1 MSNWIV
7 KYRVAF
13 FIISLLLVGIST
25 GFISGNHFVNDF
37 NSFFKEGF
45 QEYKTYR
52 SLKERYQHEDSVLLL
67 VNNDD
72 VLRFSKSLLVSIDT
86 LSHQLENTPYA
97 LQVDSILSLP
107 ISRSDNDF
115 FTIDYPLQEPKN
127 LTQKKIAEIFDTIK
141 DDSRVLG
148 LNISKDN
155 KTAAILLSVHIN
167 GDRIRATKEIMAY
180 VRNVVESQKTKEPT
194 LTIHLLGSVAF
205 QEALL
210 DTFAKD
216 VRNLVP
222 IIGLLGVIILWLLS
236 RSIGAL
242 VGGGV
247 VIVFSI
253 IGAIGISGLWGTQF
267 NQTSMLSIVLI
278 FIIGLA
284 DCVHINTNFLLNLG
298 LGMQKDVALRESI
311 KHNLRP
317 VFLTSITTALGF
329 LSLNF
334 NDSPP
339 FVVLGNV
346 TAVGVMLAL
355 LFSLGVLPFLLSV
368 LPTKKKKLYENFPK
382 IFEAICD
389 FSIRRS
395 RFCVAATVAIIGGS
409 LLFLPQNRINNN
421 EVGYYSASSPIYQ
434 SIEYAKDNFSG
445 TQSFYISIQNVE
457 TDSVND
463 TGFLSTI
470 EELMQWLE
478 VQAGVNK
485 VVSYVDILKSLN
497 RSVHDDQEVFYR
509 LPNSE
514 KKANDLLTL
523 YQLSLQNGGAINHYL
538 DLNENVVKVTV
549 LTDQLNNQQLI
560 AMQIAVKQWVREKAN
575 GITVEVGGRS
585 LMFAHMGQ
593 SVIKSMILGAVTA
606 LLTIT
611 LIMIIGLRSLRY
623 GLIGMIP
630 NVLPAL
636 AVYGYWGLFVGE
648 IDVAAAT
655 AFCISLGIVVD
666 DTLHIINKYQL
677 FRMEG
682 LLPEDA
688 INKTMGLVGPAL
700 FTTTLVITSGLVV
713 ISFSGFGPNETIGMM
728 TAPIIVLALV
738 LDFLFLPPLLVLLD
752 KLAVKKGMIAVRL
765 AK

>member
-7 KYRVAF
+7 KYRVTF
-13 FIISLLLVGIST
+13 FIISLLLVSLSA
-25 GFISGNHFVNDF
+25 GFISGNNFVNDF
-37 NSFFKEGF
+37 NSFFKEGY
-45 QEYKTYR
+45 QEYKTYQ
-52 SLKERYQHEDSVLLL
+52 SLKNRYQHEDSVLLL
-67 VNNDD
+67 VNNNDKNLG
-72 VLRFSKSLLVSIDT
+72 VSKSLLVSIST
-86 LSHQLENTPYA
+86 LSKKLENTPYA

-115 FTIDYPLQEPKN
+115 FSIDYPLQEPKN
-127 LTQKKIAEIFDTIK
+127 LTQKKISEIFDTIK
-141 DDSRVLG
+141 NDSRVLG

-155 KTAAILLSVHIN
+155 KTAAILLKVRIN
-167 GDRIRATKEIMAY
+167 GDRVHATREIMDH
-180 VRNVVESQKTKEPT
+180 VREVVDIQRLKEPS
-194 LTIHLLGSVAF
+194 LTVHLLGSVVF

-216 VRNLVP
+216 VRSLVP
-222 IIGLLGVIILWLLS
+222 IVGLLGVFILWLLS

-242 VGGGV
+242 IGGGV

-253 IGAIGISGLWGTQF
+253 VGAVGVSGLWGTEF
-267 NQTSMLSIVLI
+267 NQTSMLSMVLI

-298 LGMQKDVALRESI
+298 LGMQKDEALRESI

-317 VFLTSITTALGF
+317 VFLASITTALGF

-346 TAVGVMLAL
+346 TAIGVMLAL
-355 LFSLGVLPFLLSV
+355 LFSLGVLPFMLSV
-368 LPTKKKKLYENFPK
+368 LPAQKKKLHEYFPK
-382 IFEAICD
+382 IFESICD
-389 FSIRRS
+389 FSLRRS
-395 RFCVAATVAIIGGS
+395 RICVAATVIFIGGS

-421 EVGYYSASSPIYQ
+421 EVGYYPESSSIYQ

-445 TQSFYISIQNVE
+445 IQSFYISIQNVE
-457 TDSVND
+457 TDSVNNTD
-463 TGFLSTI
+463 FLLTI
-470 EELMQWLE
+470 EELTQWL
-478 VQAGVNK
+478 VLQTGVNK

-497 RSVHDDQEVFYR
+497 QSVHDDQKDFYR
-509 LPNSE
+509 LPYSE
-514 KKANDLLTL
+514 MEANDLLTL
-523 YQLSLQNGGAINHYL
+523 YQLSLQNGESINHYV
-538 DLNENVVKVTV
+538 DLNEGALKVTV

-560 AMQIAVKQWVREKAN
+560 AMQVAIKQWVREKAN
-575 GITVEVGGRS
+575 GITVEVGSRS

-623 GLIGMIP
+623 GLIGMVP
-630 NVLPAL
+630 NILPAL

-682 LLPEDA
+682 LLPEEA
-688 INKTMGLVGPAL
+688 INRTMGLVGPAL
-700 FTTTLVITSGLVV
+700 FTTTLVLTAGLVV

-738 LDFLFLPPLLVLLD
+738 LDFLFLPPLLVFLD
-752 KLAVKKGMIAVRL
+752 RLAVKKIDAPAL
-765 AK
+765 